1 MSAVTFDSLFA
12 NLQALQANTVPKDEY
27 ELLKNKL
34 EALSDDYQQVNR
46 KLQETSKEALE
57 ALEEMETQLRLVHT
71 LEFRPMKVTFRK
83 EQIEKVNLEKKLVEK
98 EDKISNL
105 REYILNLA
113 KGLVYTT

>member
-12 NLQALQANTVPKDEY
+12 NLHALQANTVPKDEY

-71 LEFRPMKVTFRK
+71 LEFRPMKSR
-83 EQIEKVNLEKKLVEK
+83 LETNKLKK
-98 EDKISNL
+98 
-105 REYILNLA
+105 
-113 KGLVYTT
+113 

>member
-71 LEFRPMKVTFRK
+71 LEFRP
-83 EQIEKVNLEKKLVEK
+83 NCPL
-98 EDKISNL
+98 
-105 REYILNLA
+105 
-113 KGLVYTT
+113 

>member
-1 MSAVTFDSLFA
+1 ML
-12 NLQALQANTVPKDEY
+12 N
-27 ELLKNKL
+27 NKL

-57 ALEEMETQLRLVHT
+57 ALEEMETQLRLGHT
-71 LEFRPMKVTFRK
+71 LEFRPMKVIFRN

>member
-1 MSAVTFDSLFA
+1 MSAVTFDSLYA
-12 NLQALQANTVPKDEY
+12 DLQALQAKTVPKDEY

-57 ALEEMETQLRLVHT
+57 ALEEMETQLRLVST
-71 LEFRPMKVTFRK
+71 LRFWPVKTMLRN
-83 EQIEKVNLEKKLVEK
+83 EQLEKVNLEKKLVEK

-113 KGLVYTT
+113 KGLVCTT